1 MNKLNFGI
9 VGTGFIAGLIAPAIH
24 SSQYA
29 RLVAVSS
36 RSKEKADSFAAQY
49 PGAVGVQGVE
59 ELMAQSD
66 VQAVY
71 VAAPTSAKEDI
82 AARALSA
89 GKHVLIEK
97 PLQSKEVAERLTA
110 LARQNGVVL
119 MDATHF
125 VHHARTRAMRE
136 RMPQLIG
143 EPRSLH
149 TMFYFPFSDRE
160 NIRFDQS
167 EEPMG
172 AIGDMAWYSMRAAV
186 EFLSP
191 GQLKDIRVFAER
203 DAQTNAVIRAT
214 GLLAFEGGKTTT
226 FDVGYTTG
234 TAVMDLTLGGTSGVL
249 AQDDFV
255 LDWNSGFAFD
265 NPDISTGFTHR
276 TGMATRNDISFIE
289 TPGTKPQHALM
300 IDSFAQLALEP
311 DAEQRLQWME
321 ATVQT
326 QSLLDAVWN
335 AAEAN

>member
-1 MNKLNFGI
+1 MTKLNFGI
-9 VGTGFIAGLIAPAIH
+9 VGTGFIAGLIAPAIQG
-24 SSQYA
+24 SEYA
-29 RLVAVSS
+29 RLAAVSS
-36 RSKEKADSFAAQY
+36 RSKEKAERFAAQY
-49 PGAVGVQGVE
+49 PSARAVQGLD
-59 ELMAQSD
+59 ELLEQLD

-97 PLQSKEVAERLTA
+97 PLQSKDVAERLVA
-110 LARQNGVVL
+110 IARENNVVL

-125 VHHARTRAMRE
+125 VHHARTLAMRKRIPE
-136 RMPQLIG
+136 LIG

-191 GQLKDIRVFAER
+191 GRLKDIRVFAER

-214 GLLAFEGGKTTT
+214 GLLAFDDGKTTT

-234 TAVMDLTLGGTSGVL
+234 TAMMDLTLGGTSGVV

-265 NPDISTGFTHR
+265 NPDIPTGFTHR
-276 TGMATRNDISFIE
+276 TGMATRKDISFIA
-289 TPGTKPQHALM
+289 TPGSKPQHALM
-300 IDSFAQLALEP
+300 IDTFALLALDP
-311 DAEQRLQWME
+311 DFGQSSHWMD
-321 ATVQT
+321 ATIQT
-326 QSLLDAVWN
+326 QALLDAVWQ
-335 AAEAN
+335 AAQAA

>member
-1 MNKLNFGI
+1 MTKLNIGI
-9 VGTGFIAGLIAPAIH
+9 VGTGFIASLIAPAIQG
-24 SSQYA
+24 SEYA

-36 RSKEKADSFAAQY
+36 RSKAKADSFAAPF
-49 PGAVGVQGVE
+49 PGARGVQGLD
-59 ELMAQSD
+59 ELLQQPD

-71 VAAPTSAKEDI
+71 VAAPTAAKEDI
-82 AARALSA
+82 AAQALSA

-97 PLQSKEVAERLTA
+97 PLQSKEAAARLATI
-110 LARQNGVVL
+110 ARDNNVVL

-125 VHHARTRAMRE
+125 VHHARTFAMRE
-136 RMPQLIG
+136 RIPELIG

-191 GQLKDIRVFAER
+191 GPLKDIRVFAER
-203 DAQTNAVIRAT
+203 DLQTSAVIRAT
-214 GLLAFEGGKTTT
+214 GLLAFGDGKTTT

-234 TAVMDLTLGGTSGVL
+234 TAMMDLTLGGKSGVV

-265 NPDISTGFTHR
+265 NPDIPTGFTHR
-276 TGMATRNDISFIE
+276 SGMATRKDITFIA
-289 TPGTKPQHALM
+289 TPGSKPQHALM
-300 IDSFAQLALEP
+300 IDAFAQLALDP
-311 DAEQRLQWME
+311 DLRQRSHWID
-321 ATVQT
+321 ATIQT
-326 QSLLDAVWN
+326 QALLDAVWE
-335 AAEAN
+335 AAQRA